1 MGASN
6 EFSIPIPPLSRG
18 GAQRAEGSNKSSTRT
33 LRLWR
38 MPSSSRAF
46 PMKLE
51 EKASYY
57 RRLMQAVGII

>member
-1 MGASN
+1 MGESN
-6 EFSIPIPPLSRG
+6 SFLLAGREM
-18 GAQRAEGSNKSSTRT
+18 
-33 LRLWR
+33 RLWR

-46 PMKLE
+46 PMRLD